1 MAEEKPQPQEPHY
14 SVVALTDIV
23 KQTIYT
29 KYQRAIAS
37 AKALDAYELRAPR
50 AKSNSNLLGQF
61 KTDIID
67 LLLEIKPKTTNRKEY
82 AHLSQL
88 AQKAFMTPNG
98 VTKDEYK
105 QCLLDCGDFLD
116 TIGVTKINIQRT
128 PSGASEVLTR
138 T

>member
-1 MAEEKPQPQEPHY
+1 MAEPEKPQEAHY

-29 KYQRAIAS
+29 KYQRAISS

-50 AKSNSNLLGQF
+50 AKSNSNLLGNF

-67 LLLEIKPKTTNRKEY
+67 LLLELKPKTTNRKEY
-82 AHLSQL
+82 AHLSAL
-88 AQKAFMTPNG
+88 AQKAFMKPNE
-98 VTKDEYK
+98 VTKEEYK

-116 TIGVTKINIQRT
+116 VLGITKINIQKT